1 MLTFSINETR
11 CTRCGQCAQ
20 ECPPH
25 IIEQS
30 GNNLPSIK
38 PENEVKC
45 MQCQHC
51 LALCPTAALSILG
64 RNPDDSQTIH
74 PKDLPTLDSMI
85 TLVRGRRSIRHYR
98 NENVDRALL
107 KRLLDAL
114 ANAPTGVNKRMLNFH
129 VLDDK
134 DVMELFRKQSMQAAA
149 AAAAANAIPERY
161 AYLARIAELYRDK
174 GKDVIFRGAPH
185 LLVISEAPDAPCPPQ
200 DVALALAYFE
210 LLAQSAEIGT
220 VWCGLLKLLLEALPE
235 TKRALGIPAD
245 HEYYAMLFGYPSIQF
260 ARTVQ
265 RDDGA
270 KIRRISI

>member
-1 MLTFSINETR
+1 MLSLTIDEAR
-11 CTRCGQCAQ
+11 CNHCGQCAR
-20 ECPPH
+20 ECPTR

-30 GNNLPSIK
+30 DKDTPRIK
-38 PENEVKC
+38 PENEAKC

-51 LALCPTAALSILG
+51 LAICPTAALSILG
-64 RNPDDSQTIH
+64 RNPDNSVTIR
-74 PKDLPTLDSMI
+74 PEKLPTLDQMF

-98 NENVDRALL
+98 NENVDPALL
-107 KRLLDAL
+107 RRLLDAL
-114 ANAPTGVNKRMLNFH
+114 ANVPTGVNKRMLNFH

-134 DVMELFRKQSMQAAA
+134 DAMERFRKQSMQAAA
-149 AAAAANAIPERY
+149 AAAAANAIPERFS
-161 AYLARIAELYRDK
+161 YLARIAELYRDQ

-185 LLVISEAPDAPCPPQ
+185 LIVISEAPDAPCPPQ

-210 LLAQSAEIGT
+210 LLAQSAGLGT

-235 TKRALGIPAD
+235 TKQALGIPAD

-270 KIRRISI
+270 RVRRIRI